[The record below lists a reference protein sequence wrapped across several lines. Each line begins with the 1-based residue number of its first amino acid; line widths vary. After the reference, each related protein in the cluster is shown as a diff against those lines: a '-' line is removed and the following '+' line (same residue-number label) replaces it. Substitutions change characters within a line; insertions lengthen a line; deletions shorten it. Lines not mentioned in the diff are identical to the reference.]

1 MSTGKNE
8 FVFPHGQGTT
18 ESVYAQTAGEIEAL
32 AHRLDAVSDTKIY
45 IAADSH
51 RHGAPEPYDGIST
64 NVLLNLDD
72 WR

>member
-1 MSTGKNE
+1 MTD

-18 ESVYAQTAGEIEAL
+18 ESVYAQTTGEIEEL
-32 AHRLDAVSDTKIY
+32 AERLDAVSDTKIY

-51 RHGAPEPYDGIST
+51 RHGAPDPYDAIST
-64 NVLLNLDD
+64 DVVVNLDD